1 MKLTKDSWITFTIE
15 RLVEIPQAGYYY
27 RLLHESGQKF
37 LLPAQYYTHYNL
49 VVGSTVSCRV
59 DKINCMGK
67 VFLEPKHPYYEVNM
81 VYNFD
86 FVAMNNSF
94 VKGVAELV
102 VRDIFNETYTLFLP
116 AEVCSKISNM
126 VPLRVL
132 NIRKGRLQLQLAGAT
147 GSCKEF
153 EENEII
159 DLTIETVV
167 EINGEK
173 FFFLSHS
180 SGCFALLKVKYYLH
194 YDFEVGKQVSCQ
206 YIGIKPDG
214 TLRVEPPNP
223 FYRVGDTYNFTVSS
237 VGTESNSD
245 GETASYATV
254 FDIYGM
260 KCGFVVPAGSKVQ
273 PDQVILCKV
282 VGYKKGRPMLM
293 IVQK

>member
-1 MKLTKDSWITFTIE
+1 MKFTKDSWNTFTIE

-37 LLPAQYYTHYNL
+37 LLPAKYYTHYNL
-49 VVGSTVSCRV
+49 AVGNTISCRV
-59 DKINCMGK
+59 DKVNCSGR

-86 FVAMNNSF
+86 FVAMSNSS
-94 VKGVAELV
+94 VKGVTELV

-116 AEVCSKISNM
+116 AEICKKISNM
-126 VPLRVL
+126 VPLRVF
-132 NIRKGRLQLQLAGAT
+132 NISKGRLQLQLAGAT
-147 GSCKEF
+147 GSCREF

-173 FFFLSHS
+173 FFFLCHS
-180 SGCFALLKVKYYLH
+180 SRCFAFLKVKHYLH
-194 YDFEVGKQVSCQ
+194 YGFEVGKQVSCQ
-206 YIGIKPDG
+206 YLGVKPDG
-214 TLRVEPPNP
+214 TLRVEPPHP
-223 FYRVGDTYNFTVSS
+223 FYMVGNTYNFTVDS
-237 VGTESNSD
+237 VSTVSNSD

-273 PDQVILCKV
+273 PGQTIPCKV
-282 VGYKKGRPMLM
+282 AGYKKGRPMLL